1 MEIRKAK
8 PEDSDRLAAL
18 TVQAMENIA
27 FQFVGKNDLDEALEL
42 FKFFISQKSNQ
53 YSFENCLIAV
63 ESDEI
68 TGSITAYDGSKL
80 NQLRKPFLDYIKENY
95 NYIKIP
101 EDETEAGELYIDT
114 VSVSADHQRK
124 GIGRKLIEAM
134 IEKAKID
141 GFKKVGLLVDVQNP
155 FAKKLYQKIGFRHSG
170 FKNLMGG
177 KYEHL
182 IFEIQSSK

>member
-1 MEIRKAK
+1 MKIRKAK
-8 PEDSDRLAAL
+8 PEDSSRIASL
-18 TVQAMENIA
+18 TVQAMEDMA
-27 FQFVGKNDLDEALEL
+27 FQFVGRNDLNEALEL
-42 FKFFISQKSNQ
+42 FKWIVAQKSNQ
-53 YSFENCLIAV
+53 YSFENCLVAI
-63 ESDEI
+63 ESNEI

-80 NQLRKPFLDYIKENY
+80 NHLRKPFLDHIREKY
-95 NYIKIP
+95 NYTKTP

-124 GIGRKLIEAM
+124 GIGRKLIEAI
-134 IEKAKID
+134 IEKAKAE
-141 GFKKVGLLVDVQNP
+141 GYEKVGLLVDVENP
-155 FAKKLYQKIGFRHSG
+155 SANKLYQKIGFCHNG

>member
-8 PEDSDRLAAL
+8 PEDSGRLAAL
-18 TVQAMENIA
+18 TVQAMEDMA
-27 FQFVGKNDLDEALEL
+27 FQFVGKSDWNEALEL
-42 FKFFISQKSNQ
+42 FKFFIAQKSNQ

-63 ESDEI
+63 ESNEI

-80 NQLRKPFLDYIKENY
+80 DQLRKPFLDYIKEKY
-95 NYIKIP
+95 NYTKTP

-134 IEKAKID
+134 IEKAKAE
-141 GFKKVGLLVDVQNP
+141 GFEKAGLLVDVQNP
-155 FAKKLYQKIGFRHSG
+155 SAKKLYQKIGFRSFG

-182 IFEIQSSK
+182 VFEIHS

>member
-18 TVQAMENIA
+18 TIQAMEDMA
-27 FQFVGKNDLDEALEL
+27 FQFVGKNDWNEALEL
-42 FKFFISQKSNQ
+42 FKFFISKKSNQ
-53 YSFENCLIAV
+53 YSFENCLVAV

-80 NQLRKPFLDYIKENY
+80 NQLRKPFLNYIKEKY

-114 VSVSADHQRK
+114 VSVSANHQRK
-124 GIGRKLIEAM
+124 GIGQKLIEAM
-134 IEKAKID
+134 IEKAKND
-141 GFKKVGLLVDVQNP
+141 GFKKVGLLVDVENLS
-155 FAKKLYQKIGFRHSG
+155 AKKLYQKIGFRSFG

-182 IFEIQSSK
+182 VFEIHSGQ

>member
-1 MEIRKAK
+1 MKIRKAR
-8 PEDSDRLAAL
+8 PEDSKKIASL
-18 TVQAMENIA
+18 TVQAMVDMA
-27 FQFVGKNDLDEALEL
+27 FLFVGKSDLDEALKL
-42 FKFFISQKSNQ
+42 FEFFISQKSNQ
-53 YSFENCLIAV
+53 YSFENCLVAA

-80 NQLRKPFLDYIKENY
+80 DQLRKPFLNYIKEKY
-95 NYIKIP
+95 NYTKTP

-114 VSVSADHQRK
+114 VSVSKDHQRK

-141 GFKKVGLLVDVQNP
+141 GFERVGLLVDVKNP
-155 FAKKLYQKIGFRHSG
+155 SAKRLYQKIGFQHSG
-170 FKNLMGG
+170 LKNLMGG

-182 IFEIQSSK
+182 IFEIHSGQ